1 MNRGH
6 YSSRH
11 CSHDGQTT
19 AQIESSIE
27 DYKRFSGRQV
37 VIMTT
42 SHHHTECENR
52 NAPFSGHFDPDELY
66 RTVQNLQ
73 NQGYSVRL
81 DGVEPLL
88 DPWHLKSFKLAG
100 QKTAMTDGQVL
111 TENSHYIFS
120 IREAGIDTINILYH
134 FDLQKDLS
142 GVSPCLVKAALRIV
156 DLEGLKSSI
165 VTTITRPYLRE
176 IPKYCEWCVKQG
188 ITEIHFMNYLPQGK
202 ANDNWVLT
210 PDDRKRYYDIISEQ
224 RRKYSAGSLRI
235 SSSCSFGACESSN
248 ITCRAAYESVVL
260 TPEYKVYPCPFMM
273 KPGKEC
279 GFYKDG
285 FVFIKKNLV
294 FPRHDCAALDS

>member
-1 MNRGH
+1 MNREQR
-6 YSSRH
+6 YPAN
-11 CSHDGQTT
+11 CSNEKITVQ
-19 AQIESSIE
+19 AESPIEGYE
-27 DYKRFSGRQV
+27 RFSGRQV
-37 VIMTT
+37 IIMTT
-42 SHHHTECENR
+42 LRNNGECENYYI
-52 NAPFSGHFDPDELY
+52 PFSDHFDSDELY
-66 RTVQNLQ
+66 ETVRNFQ

-81 DGVEPLL
+81 DGTEPLL

-100 QKTAMTDGQVL
+100 QKTAATNGLVL
-111 TENSHYIFS
+111 TENSHYIFT
-120 IREAGIDTINILYH
+120 IREAGIENINVSYH

-142 GVSPCLVKAALRIV
+142 GVPPRLVEAALRIIT
-156 DLEGLKSSI
+156 LGWLKASL
-165 VTTITRPYLRE
+165 TTIITRPYLE
-176 IPKYCEWCVKQG
+176 KIPEYCEWCIKRGV
-188 ITEIHFMNYLPQGK
+188 TEIHFVNYLPQGK

-285 FVFIKKNLV
+285 FVFIKKNLA
-294 FPRHDCAALDS
+294 FPRHDCVALDS